1 MIIIVIKSEKHTLGR
16 KYRLECT
23 KLTRFKKDLQA
34 TLACRTSQPVVIYLN
49 CPAATAA
56 CLLAK
61 RESCWVQDT
70 PVGRVMEGGRI
81 TGNGWR
87 TEWKSEKDLR
97 LDQQVEMEDN
107 KVEVEE
113 EAGEGVATERLMT
126 VKAEVTMVDTDSLGR

>member
-1 MIIIVIKSEKHTLGR
+1 MPDESAGR
-16 KYRLECT
+16 
-23 KLTRFKKDLQA
+23 
-34 TLACRTSQPVVIYLN
+34 YLFELS
-49 CPAATAA
+49 CCYC

-113 EAGEGVATERLMT
+113 EAGDGVVTERLMT

>member
-1 MIIIVIKSEKHTLGR
+1 M
-16 KYRLECT
+16 
-23 KLTRFKKDLQA
+23 
-34 TLACRTSQPVVIYLN
+34 
-49 CPAATAA
+49 
-56 CLLAK
+56 LAK

-97 LDQQVEMEDN
+97 LDQQVEME
-107 KVEVEE
+107 E
-113 EAGEGVATERLMT
+113 EAGEGVVTERLMT

>member
-1 MIIIVIKSEKHTLGR
+1 M
-16 KYRLECT
+16 
-23 KLTRFKKDLQA
+23 
-34 TLACRTSQPVVIYLN
+34 
-49 CPAATAA
+49 
-56 CLLAK
+56 LAK

-70 PVGRVMEGGRI
+70 PVGRVMEEGRI

-107 KVEVEE
+107 KVEMEE
-113 EAGEGVATERLMT
+113 EAGEGVVTERLMT